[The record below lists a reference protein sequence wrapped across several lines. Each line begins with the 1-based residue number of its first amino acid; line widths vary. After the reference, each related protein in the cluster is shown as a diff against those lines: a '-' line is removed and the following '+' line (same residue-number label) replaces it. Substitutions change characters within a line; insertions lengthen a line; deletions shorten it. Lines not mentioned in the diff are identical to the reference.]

1 MPLLRPLR
9 LPLELPFPKLVLPM
23 PSIKAVNRTIESY
36 MTFKDHRQW
45 NSSHRSFRAMAS
57 QHDLDDILDPNFIPT
72 AGDQAQL
79 DLFNKKQKF
88 AFAVFTHTLKES
100 SAAEI
105 VHCYSILDTASYG
118 NAQGLYT
125 DLIAHMQEGGIT
137 ATLSSEQIEEE
148 INGMQLDKNWSKT
161 IEAFINW
168 MSHLFS
174 DHQNVVDADM
184 YPDSWYIK
192 KLQNSL
198 NFREEFH
205 NHFMNRKATHNQLA
219 QITGTHVADEIY
231 TDFLTQCL
239 DQAKV
244 IDDTLKRINKQHQ
257 VNIQQSQ
264 WNSGRGR
271 PNPGC
276 GSGGRGGHDNTD
288 GDTHP
293 DGNGC
298 DYNRG
303 GRHPGRGRPN
313 RNHSDYVPPS
323 IYNNMT
329 PAQRNQLWQACQTH
343 EAHATENST
352 SPPSTIQVNH
362 QQGHDTQG
370 TTATHASAT
379 TTPEP
384 GTVLRH
390 MLSNNRAR
398 TSDASAMTANHMDTD
413 DTIVINGRTYH
424 ASVTYCVHSD
434 GNNRHATGSLMDG
447 GSNGGLAGSDVLILE
462 TSLNQQVDV
471 TGVTSGTL
479 KQLPI
484 VQAAGIVDTHD
495 EGPIICIMSQYAQH
509 PTGKSIHSKGQF
521 EHFGCIVHDT
531 PISKGGYQ
539 CVVTCRILGL
549 TTFNSSSSICQ

>member
-1 MPLLRPLR
+1 M
-9 LPLELPFPKLVLPM
+9 
-23 PSIKAVNRTIESY
+23 
-36 MTFKDHRQW
+36 
-45 NSSHRSFRAMAS
+45 
-57 QHDLDDILDPNFIPT
+57 
-72 AGDQAQL
+72 
-79 DLFNKKQKF
+79 
-88 AFAVFTHTLKES
+88 
-100 SAAEI
+100 
-105 VHCYSILDTASYG
+105 
-118 NAQGLYT
+118 
-125 DLIAHMQEGGIT
+125 
-137 ATLSSEQIEEE
+137 
-148 INGMQLDKNWSKT
+148 
-161 IEAFINW
+161 
-168 MSHLFS
+168 
-174 DHQNVVDADM
+174 
-184 YPDSWYIK
+184 
-192 KLQNSL
+192 
-198 NFREEFH
+198 
-205 NHFMNRKATHNQLA
+205 
-219 QITGTHVADEIY
+219 
-231 TDFLTQCL
+231 
-239 DQAKV
+239 
-244 IDDTLKRINKQHQ
+244 KRINKQCQ
-257 VNIQQSQ
+257 VNVQQSQ

-288 GDTHP
+288 GDTRP

-298 DYNRG
+298 DYNCG
-303 GRHPGRGRPN
+303 GHHPGRGRLN

-323 IYNNMT
+323 IYTNMT
-329 PAQRNQLWQACQTH
+329 PAQRNQLWQARQTH

-362 QQGHDTQG
+362 QQGRDTQG

-390 MLSNNRAR
+390 MLSNNRAC

-413 DTIVINGRTYH
+413 DTIVINGRTYR

-434 GNNRHATGSLMDG
+434 GNNRHASGSLMDG

-521 EHFGCIVHDT
+521 ELFGCIVHDT

-539 CVVTCRILGL
+539 CLVTCRILGL